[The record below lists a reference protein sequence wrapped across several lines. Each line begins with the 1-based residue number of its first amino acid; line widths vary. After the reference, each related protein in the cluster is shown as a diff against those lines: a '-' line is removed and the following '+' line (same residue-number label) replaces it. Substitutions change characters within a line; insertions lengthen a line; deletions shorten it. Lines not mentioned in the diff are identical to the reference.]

1 MCCEDTKAVDR
12 KADRVPGQCD
22 CAGHPGRS
30 LTRDFSES
38 ILLRMEEAVQHR
50 EWQGRDGVRLAGERR
65 MPHPPTD
72 RPPILLAHGFAQTRK
87 SWDSTMARFADNG
100 YPVASYDAR
109 GHGGSDYAEPA
120 AYRPDDFLKDMR
132 LVCDRTGTR
141 VVVGASLGGLIALLA
156 AGEAPQVALDALVL
170 VDVAPRWRADGQA
183 RIQKFL
189 QARPEG
195 FATLDDARQAVA
207 DYLPHRDPA
216 TSTGLLSNLRQGSS
230 GRYYWHWDPAMLGM
244 FRNVDI
250 YQQRVLRAA
259 RNIRIPTL
267 LVSGGQSELLG
278 QEHIEECLELIP
290 HAEHRQVARA
300 HHMVAGDEN
309 SAFTD
314 EVLSWLDHTLQQHTQ
329 SHTTESNTTDAAG
342 PESTRPGHADPIG
355 ETA

>member
-1 MCCEDTKAVDR
+1 MASGF
-12 KADRVPGQCD
+12 PD
-22 CAGHPGRS
+22 CHQSPA
-30 LTRDFSES
+30 LTRHRCRS
-38 ILLRMEEAVQHR
+38 ILLRMEHSLQR
-50 EWQGRDGVRLAGERR
+50 CEWQSRDGVRLAGE
-65 MPHPPTD
+65 H
-72 RPPILLAHGFAQTRK
+72 RPAGPGFSRAPVLFAHGFAQTRK
-87 SWDSTMARFADNG
+87 SWRSALDRFATSG
-100 YPVASYDAR
+100 HPVTAFDAR
-109 GHGGSDYAEPA
+109 GHGASDYAEPT

-132 LVCDRTGTR
+132 LVCHQTQAQ
-141 VVVGASLGGLIALLA
+141 VVVGASMGGLIALLA
-156 AGEAPQVALDALVL
+156 AGEAPQVPLQALVL

-195 FATLDDARQAVA
+195 FATLDDARQAVS

-216 TSTGLLSNLRQGSS
+216 NSSGILSNLRQGSN

-278 QEHIEECLELIP
+278 QEHINECLQLIP
-290 HAEHRQVARA
+290 HAEHREVAQA

-309 SAFTD
+309 TAFTD
-314 EVLSWLDHTLQQHTQ
+314 TVLGWLQGISGNDSQPEITQ
-329 SHTTESNTTDAAG
+329 ADSTDPDETDREATTSRRSE
-342 PESTRPGHADPIG
+342 RLG